1 MDYRRKYQVDIL
13 IRGWNNLDQTARCI
27 RSIVENTPAPSYLI
41 TYVDNGSDQIND
53 WLGAV
58 GYQFEDM
65 AQFVLLP
72 FNHGSVRAINV
83 GLSLAL
89 LSDSEYILLL
99 DNDTEIPQ
107 GDVTW
112 LERLITYFDVDP
124 RIGAVGATSDY
135 VSGLQHVLSLPQRL
149 AGMAP
154 IEAPWLI
161 SFAMMLR
168 KTAVEEVEFFDERY
182 EPGNFEDI
190 DYCVQLR
197 DAGWKCAVAD
207 SVFVKHHGSQTFG
220 KMDFNELLN
229 ANRGKLFAKWSAEKL
244 AVMGVE
250 L

>member
-1 MDYRRKYQVDIL
+1 MSEYRKEYRVDIL
-13 IRGWNNLDQTARCI
+13 VRGWNNLDQTERCI
-27 RSIVENTPAPSYLI
+27 RSVVENTPAPSYQI
-41 TYVDNGSDQIND
+41 TYVDNGSESWADLEHFMGKRDDQYI
-53 WLGAV
+53 
-58 GYQFEDM
+58 
-65 AQFVLLP
+65 LLP

-89 LSDSEYILLL
+89 FSDSEYILLL